1 VEELVSRKEEIV
13 KEGKLK
19 LDFLGRF
26 GREQFE

>member
-26 GREQFE
+26 GRAV